1 MLHRLVFVLLTL
13 IVVPAMAL
21 AQNNSS
27 NSVTLT
33 WTAPGDDSLSGTASQ
48 YDIRMSTSA
57 ITSSNFGTAT
67 RITAGVPAPAAA
79 GTSQSFLVTGLQP
92 STTYWF
98 AIKTADEVPNW
109 SLISNVVSKT
119 TTALPD
125 VIAPAAI
132 RNLAVGFL
140 WLNWSTALVRP
151 AGAAAR

>member
-1 MLHRLVFVLLTL
+1 MLHRLVFVLLTMIL
-13 IVVPAMAL
+13 VPAMAL

-67 RITAGVPAPAAA
+67 RITAGVPAPAPA
-79 GTSQSFLVTGLQP
+79 GTSQSFVVTGLQP

-109 SLISNVVSKT
+109 SLISNVVSKA
-119 TTALPD
+119 TTAVPD

-132 RNLAVGFL
+132 KNLAVGFL
-140 WLNWSTALVRP
+140 WLNWSTASVRP